1 MGIFRKNKN
10 VNSGAS
16 KSSSTKSYNSTDKI
30 KKIIE
35 FVNPGV
41 MYTKNGFAKEFWW
54 EAVSNR
60 TYVKNWYNHVPDCL
74 RALSKLCFT
83 NTNFYSENEKKC
95 HIIIDGKEQRTNTI
109 LLSRRKKEYF
119 KPAILTNVGKY
130 IIATTNS
137 SQNIKYVFFGMISDS
152 KRYSDDFKNCD
163 SEFSQDVKIYEKE
176 KQAFISAGFK
186 YIGEQEVTYE
196 SHENARAIDTLFFD
210 KYDHYLGEE
219 RVHHPSYDTIVHY
232 TGWLFEIPKGL
243 SSDEVN
249 KIYNDIK
256 AERYKQEHIV

>member
-1 MGIFRKNKN
+1 MGKNKKKKTT
-10 VNSGAS
+10 NSGAG
-16 KSSSTKSYNSTDKI
+16 KSGSTKSYNSADKI

-41 MYTKNGFAKEFWW
+41 MYTKNGFAKDFWW
-54 EAVSNR
+54 EAVNNR

-83 NTNFYSENEKKC
+83 NTNFYSEDEKKY

-109 LLSRRKKEYF
+109 LLSKRKKEYF
-119 KPAILTNVGKY
+119 KPNLLTNVGKY
-130 IIATTNS
+130 IMATTNS
-137 SQNIKYVFFGMISDS
+137 SQNIKYVFFGMVSDS

-176 KQAFISAGFK
+176 KQAFISAGLK

-196 SHENARAIDTLFFD
+196 SHENARTIGTFLYD

-219 RVHHPSYDTIVHY
+219 NLHYPSYDIIVHY
-232 TGWLFEIPKGL
+232 KGWLFEIPKGL
-243 SSDEVN
+243 SVFDVN
-249 KIYNDIK
+249 GICNGIK
-256 AERYKQEHIV
+256 AERYKQEHI